1 MYRLEMK
8 GSVMRITSSC
18 GPGRQLG
25 EVGFLKQLRDSVQGL
40 AQRKDAVIA
49 VFAAVAILLH
59 LLLRYVLKTGPLDLL
74 PLYLALIAGGVPLL
88 IGLLR
93 QVLKRQFGSDL
104 LAGFSIVTGVLL
116 HEYLVAC
123 IVVLMLSG
131 GSALEQYATARAS
144 SALRSLAKRMPTTAH
159 LLAENGFVTI
169 DAQSIVPGNLIGV
182 FPHEVCP
189 VDGEV
194 IEGYGD
200 MDESYLTGEPFCI
213 HKAPGAQVLSGA
225 VNGNTALK
233 VRATRLPV
241 DSRFSRILK
250 VVEEAERNR
259 PAMRRIADRL
269 GAWYTPAALLLAGI
283 GWLVGGSPE
292 RFLAVIV
299 IATPCPLLI
308 AIPVAIIGGISLAAR
323 RGIVI
328 KHAAILE
335 TIDTCRTFFFD
346 KTGTLT
352 YGRPVLSDVL
362 CLAEFTEAQILFY
375 ASGLEQY
382 SRHPLAPA
390 IMNAAQTKQ
399 IGPPTPAEVTEKPG
413 EGLSGKIDGHHI
425 QIAGRESAVVKRT
438 NPVLPPVEAG
448 LECVLL
454 IDGRLVALL
463 RFRDEPRQDSS
474 HFVRHLR
481 PLHGAK
487 EVVLLSGDR
496 RLEVEHLAKVV
507 GIEQIYSGKTPEEKL
522 QLVQETSIRARTLF
536 VGDGINDAPAML
548 AATASVALGGQ
559 SSDVVSEA
567 ADAVVLDSSL
577 RRVDELMHIARR
589 TRSIALQS
597 AIGGMLLSVVG
608 MGLAVAGLL
617 PPLAGAICQEIID
630 LAAVLNA
637 LRITLPPGQ
646 MSDF

>member
-1 MYRLEMK
+1 
-8 GSVMRITSSC
+8 
-18 GPGRQLG
+18 
-25 EVGFLKQLRDSVQGL
+25 
-40 AQRKDAVIA
+40 
-49 VFAAVAILLH
+49 
-59 LLLRYVLKTGPLDLL
+59 
-74 PLYLALIAGGVPLL
+74 
-88 IGLLR
+88 
-93 QVLKRQFGSDL
+93 
-104 LAGFSIVTGVLL
+104 
-116 HEYLVAC
+116 
-123 IVVLMLSG
+123 
-131 GSALEQYATARAS
+131 
-144 SALRSLAKRMPTTAH
+144 
-159 LLAENGFVTI
+159 
-169 DAQSIVPGNLIGV
+169 
-182 FPHEVCP
+182 
-189 VDGEV
+189 
-194 IEGYGD
+194 
-200 MDESYLTGEPFCI
+200 
-213 HKAPGAQVLSGA
+213 
-225 VNGNTALK
+225 
-233 VRATRLPV
+233 
-241 DSRFSRILK
+241 
-250 VVEEAERNR
+250 
-259 PAMRRIADRL
+259 
-269 GAWYTPAALLLAGI
+269 
-283 GWLVGGSPE
+283 
-292 RFLAVIV
+292 
-299 IATPCPLLI
+299 
-308 AIPVAIIGGISLAAR
+308 
-323 RGIVI
+323 
-328 KHAAILE
+328 
-335 TIDTCRTFFFD
+335 
-346 KTGTLT
+346 
-352 YGRPVLSDVL
+352 
-362 CLAEFTEAQILFY
+362 
-375 ASGLEQY
+375 
-382 SRHPLAPA
+382 
-390 IMNAAQTKQ
+390 MNAAQTKQ

>member
-1 MYRLEMK
+1 
-8 GSVMRITSSC
+8 
-18 GPGRQLG
+18 
-25 EVGFLKQLRDSVQGL
+25 
-40 AQRKDAVIA
+40 
-49 VFAAVAILLH
+49 
-59 LLLRYVLKTGPLDLL
+59 
-74 PLYLALIAGGVPLL
+74 
-88 IGLLR
+88 
-93 QVLKRQFGSDL
+93 
-104 LAGFSIVTGVLL
+104 
-116 HEYLVAC
+116 
-123 IVVLMLSG
+123 
-131 GSALEQYATARAS
+131 
-144 SALRSLAKRMPTTAH
+144 
-159 LLAENGFVTI
+159 
-169 DAQSIVPGNLIGV
+169 
-182 FPHEVCP
+182 
-189 VDGEV
+189 
-194 IEGYGD
+194 
-200 MDESYLTGEPFCI
+200 
-213 HKAPGAQVLSGA
+213 
-225 VNGNTALK
+225 
-233 VRATRLPV
+233 
-241 DSRFSRILK
+241 
-250 VVEEAERNR
+250 
-259 PAMRRIADRL
+259 MRRIADRL
-269 GAWYTPAALLLAGI
+269 GAWYTPAALLLAGL